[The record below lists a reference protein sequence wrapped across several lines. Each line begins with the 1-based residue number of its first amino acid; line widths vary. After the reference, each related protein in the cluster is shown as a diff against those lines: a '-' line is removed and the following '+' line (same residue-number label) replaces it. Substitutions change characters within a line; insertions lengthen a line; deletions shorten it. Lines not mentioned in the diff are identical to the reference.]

1 MTKIELMLS
10 LFNPMFSNI
19 KNCPFCGSK
28 NLEVVKNK
36 ELSTNFYIEEI
47 ISDLKITFSLL
58 KKNLKKK
65 M

>member
-1 MTKIELMLS
+1 MLS

-58 KKNLKKK
+58 KKKT
-65 M
+65 